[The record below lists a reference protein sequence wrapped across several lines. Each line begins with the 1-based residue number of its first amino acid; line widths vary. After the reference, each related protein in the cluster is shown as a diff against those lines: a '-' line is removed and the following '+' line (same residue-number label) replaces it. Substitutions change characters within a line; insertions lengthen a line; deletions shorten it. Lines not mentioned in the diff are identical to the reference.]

1 MTIAVM
7 SRMTQ
12 IVVTKGYQKFKFE
25 LDYTHKT
32 ATLEKRRIGV
42 VYSPFGRPVEKRFT
56 STRYVITLL

>member
-25 LDYTHKT
+25 LDYIHKT
-32 ATLEKRRIGV
+32 ATLEKR
-42 VYSPFGRPVEKRFT
+42 
-56 STRYVITLL
+56 